1 MTAGPTLT
9 AAALEGPPGPH
20 SFPQLVPV
28 AQFAPVATAGTSSI
42 TCTTVH
48 SPTATA
54 TSLCAESSLGMPTT
68 SLAPLAP
75 TTASAMPAPVSRLK
89 RRMRHYRISLGRST
103 LTRHVEVPI
112 LGRE

>member
-1 MTAGPTLT
+1 MTVGHILKAATLED
-9 AAALEGPPGPH
+9 LLGPH

-28 AQFAPVATAGTSSI
+28 AQFAPVATVGTSSI

-75 TTASAMPAPVSRLK
+75 TTASAMPALVSRLK
-89 RRMRHYRISLGRST
+89 RRMKRYRISLGKST
-103 LTRHVEVPI
+103 LTRHMEVPI

>member
-9 AAALEGPPGPH
+9 AAALEGLLGPR
-20 SFPQLVPV
+20 SSPQLIPV
-28 AQFAPVATAGTSSI
+28 AQFTPVATAGTSSI

-54 TSLCAESSLGMPTT
+54 TSLCAKSSLGTPTT
-68 SLAPLAP
+68 SLTPLAL
-75 TTASAMPAPVSRLK
+75 TTASTMPALVSHLK
-89 RRMRHYRISLGRST
+89 RRMKHYRISLGRSI
-103 LTRHVEVPI
+103 LTRHVEVSI

>member
-9 AAALEGPPGPH
+9 AVTLEGPLGPH
-20 SFPQLVPV
+20 SSPQLAPV

-42 TCTTVH
+42 TCMTVH

-68 SLAPLAP
+68 SLAPPAL
-75 TTASAMPAPVSRLK
+75 TTASALPAPASRLK
-89 RRMRHYRISLGRST
+89 RRMKHYRT
-103 LTRHVEVPI
+103 L
-112 LGRE
+112 

>member
-9 AAALEGPPGPH
+9 VAAPEGPLGPR
-20 SFPQLVPV
+20 SSPQLVLV
-28 AQFAPVATAGTSSI
+28 AQFAPVAIVGTSSI

-54 TSLCAESSLGMPTT
+54 TSLYAGSSPGTPTT
-68 SLAPLAP
+68 SLTPLAP
-75 TTASAMPAPVSRLK
+75 TTASATPALVSRLK
-89 RRMRHYRISLGRST
+89 RRMKHYRILLGRST